1 MNDFLKTV
9 NIQKDDASSVV
20 FSVPSCSVLI
30 KKTPDDILVGHAT
43 WHVYQSMSYRMLKAG
58 AGIYHDTAALKP
70 EFISQH
76 KYSLFVTF
84 DSFCTEI

>member
-58 AGIYHDTAALKP
+58 AQSYIYPCTAAIKP
-70 EFISQH
+70 EFIYH
-76 KYSLFVTF
+76 FL
-84 DSFCTEI
+84 